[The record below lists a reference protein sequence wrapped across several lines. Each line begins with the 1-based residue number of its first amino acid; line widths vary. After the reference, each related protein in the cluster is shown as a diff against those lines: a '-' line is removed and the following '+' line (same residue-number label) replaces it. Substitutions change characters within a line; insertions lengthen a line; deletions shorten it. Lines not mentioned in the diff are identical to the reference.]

1 MATDRDPEA
10 QVAANRRVGLFGGT
24 FDPPHNA
31 HVSVARDVADALRL
45 DRVLW
50 IPVGEPPHKDAWQ
63 PSAAC
68 SRLAMVRAAASVDD
82 RFEVSAIEVERSG
95 PSYTVDTVR
104 TVRAEMRDAD
114 LFLIIGV
121 DQYRAFDA
129 WRDPAGIL
137 EHARLAVMDRVGESA
152 RSVCPDVLTVSEKH
166 VLDESRGA
174 DEIEVSA
181 GPPVTRV
188 VFAPVERID
197 LSSTEIRNRVRAGD
211 DVSRLLP
218 PSVLEIIERE
228 GLYRASLGGTETTER
243 GTARRR

>member
-10 QVAANRRVGLFGGT
+10 KARPGRRVGLFGGT

-31 HVSVARDVADALRL
+31 HVSVARDVTDALRL

-50 IPVGEPPHKDAWQ
+50 IPVGEPPHKDAWE
-63 PSAAC
+63 PSAAS
-68 SRLAMVRAAASVDD
+68 SRLAMVRAAASADH

-104 TVRAEMRDAD
+104 ALRAQLGDAD

-137 EHARLAVMDRVGESA
+137 EHACLAVMDRVGESA
-152 RSVCPDVLTVSEKH
+152 RSVCPEVLTVSERH
-166 VLDESRGA
+166 ARDGSPGP

-197 LSSTEIRNRVRAGD
+197 LSSTEIRKRVRAGD
-211 DVSRLLP
+211 DVSRLVP
-218 PSVLEIIERE
+218 APVLEIIERE
-228 GLYRASLGGTETTER
+228 GLYRASPGGTEAAER
-243 GTARRR
+243 LH

>member
-10 QVAANRRVGLFGGT
+10 RVAPGDRVGLFGGT

-63 PSAAC
+63 PSAPS
-68 SRLAMVRAAASVDD
+68 SRLAMVRAAALADD
-82 RFEVSAIEVERSG
+82 RFEVSEIEVERSG

-104 TVRAEMRDAD
+104 AVRAELEDAA

-137 EHARLAVMDRVGESA
+137 EYARLAVMDRVGESA
-152 RSVCPDVLTVSEKH
+152 RSVCPEVLRASEKRA
-166 VLDESRGA
+166 LNESRGA
-174 DEIEVSA
+174 DQIEVSA

-188 VFAPVERID
+188 VFAAVERID
-197 LSSTEIRNRVRAGD
+197 LSSTEIRDRVRAGD

-218 PSVLEIIERE
+218 APVLEIIERE
-228 GLYRASLGGTETTER
+228 GLYRASPEGAEKTEWGR
-243 GTARRR
+243 ANRR